1 MFEFRKQPGKLM
13 VGKKKKK
20 QTPLNKKILL
30 IMEEVPELWNVE
42 RGNY

>member
-13 VGKKKKK
+13 VGKKKNT
-20 QTPLNKKILL
+20 TPLNKKILL
-30 IMEEVPELWNVE
+30 MMEEVPELWNIE